1 MNISWHERMSLFT
14 VLFIYVWYLFNF
26 FIVIIFWDIYCLI
39 YKSLI
44 REKYMIVS
52 LLCANDYE
60 IHSFTSS
67 YLNGIVLD
75 MVDLLSTILQ
85 KSGYQHMLLTT
96 EAIEKA
102 GGCGWSCY
110 QFSKQFTSYF
120 FETIV
125 DTSFRVYLVG
135 RLEKWD

>member
-1 MNISWHERMSLFT
+1 M
-14 VLFIYVWYLFNF
+14 LFIYVWYLFNF
-26 FIVIIFWDIYCLI
+26 FIVIIFWDICCLI

-52 LLCANDYE
+52 LLWANDYE

-85 KSGYQHMLLTT
+85 K
-96 EAIEKA
+96 A
-102 GGCGWSCY
+102 G
-110 QFSKQFTSYF
+110 
-120 FETIV
+120 
-125 DTSFRVYLVG
+125 
-135 RLEKWD
+135 